1 VTSVVFLVLI
11 ASVVYLIMK
20 RRGRVF
26 LESEEGTVLGLTILL
41 CLAQKIFRDDIS
53 LSDIYITPFYIA
65 IVICPGHAR
74 GASQGATCGF
84 FTAAMVSFCGL
95 AFADPV
101 TAAHAPALHV
111 PMQYLIFML
120 LWMLMG
126 ALAGLRE
133 IPKVFKPCLSAVWL
147 LLVAAY
153 HPQFLRNLN
162 AYIIL
167 FGAVALSSLG
177 LYFNLFKRGVIS
189 TIFYPTSPSRRA
201 VE

>member
-1 VTSVVFLVLI
+1 MTSIIFLLLL
-11 ASVVYLIMK
+11 AAVVYLIMR

-26 LESEEGTVLGLTILL
+26 LESEEGIILGLTLLL
-41 CLAQKIFRDDIS
+41 CFAQKIFRDDIS
-53 LSDIYITPFYIA
+53 LSDIYITPFYMA

-74 GASQGATCGF
+74 GSSQGATCGF
-84 FTAAMVSFCGL
+84 FAALVISFCAL
-95 AFADPV
+95 AFADPG
-101 TAAHAPALHV
+101 AAQAAGLQI
-111 PMQYLIFML
+111 PMQYMVFML
-120 LWMLMG
+120 LWMFMG

-133 IPKVFKPCLSAVWL
+133 IPKVFKPLLSGIWL

-162 AYIIL
+162 TYIIL
-167 FGAVALSSLG
+167 FGATGLASLG
-177 LYFNLFKRGVIS
+177 LYYNLFKRGVIS